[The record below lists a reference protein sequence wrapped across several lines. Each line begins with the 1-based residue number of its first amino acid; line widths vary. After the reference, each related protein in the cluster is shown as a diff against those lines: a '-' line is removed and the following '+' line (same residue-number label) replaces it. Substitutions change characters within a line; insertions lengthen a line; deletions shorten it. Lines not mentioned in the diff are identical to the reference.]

1 MGRAAGWM
9 FAIDADAYWLAS
21 RIALAA
27 LPFAIANT
35 VGLLDD

>member
-21 RIALAA
+21 RIALTA
-27 LPFAIANT
+27 LPFAIVT
-35 VGLLDD
+35 SVGD